1 MTIAITTPALL
12 FPAISLLL
20 LAYTSRFLATG
31 QLIRGLSANART
43 GEVPKAS
50 KQIKNL
56 KRRVELIKIM
66 QILGVLSLFLCTL
79 SMFLL
84 FIKWDFLGNTIFGI
98 SLLFMCASL
107 ITALVEIT
115 ISTNA
120 INIELQGIKKNVK
133 EHTSKNKQEDKNQEA
148 EPNIDEIILDKQE
161 TL

>member
-1 MTIAITTPALL
+1 MSIEITTPALL

-56 KRRVELIKIM
+56 KRRVELIKLM

-84 FIKWDFLGNTIFGI
+84 FIEKNTVGNIIFGI

-107 ITALVEIT
+107 ITALVEIS

-120 INIELQGIKKNVK
+120 IDMELQGIKKNVK
-133 EHTSKNKQEDKNQEA
+133 VHKIKKDEECEKDENNEC
-148 EPNIDEIILDKQE
+148 IDDIILEKQQA
-161 TL
+161 L

>member
-1 MTIAITTPALL
+1 MNLEITTPALL

-56 KRRVELIKIM
+56 KRRVELIKLM
-66 QILGVLSLFLCTL
+66 QVLGVLSLFLCTL

-84 FIKWDFLGNTIFGI
+84 FIKQSLIGNIIFGI

-107 ITALVEIT
+107 ITALIEIT

-120 INIELQGIKKNVK
+120 IDIELQGIKKN
-133 EHTSKNKQEDKNQEA
+133 NKVHKCKK
-148 EPNIDEIILDKQE
+148 DEICDDDEEEINEQDS
-161 TL
+161 